1 MICFSK
7 TGFKS
12 SIERV
17 KNIYYRLKNYRYN
30 APVVTPEGDFPIVIK
45 GEGVHTMI
53 SKKII
58 GGWAPPKR
66 NWHEIESP
74 NLTFSF

>member
-1 MICFSK
+1 MIFYSK
-7 TGFKS
+7 TGFER

-45 GEGVHTMI
+45 GRGVHTMI
-53 SKKII
+53 PKKILRS
-58 GGWAPPKR
+58 WALPKR
-66 NWHEIESP
+66 NWA
-74 NLTFSF
+74 